1 MSTDPRLNSALA
13 GYRIESVLGRG
24 GMGVVYG
31 AIDEALGRRVALK
44 ILAPPLANDEA
55 FRRRFVRESRMAA
68 AIDHPNIVPIY
79 EAGKAGGALYIAMRY
94 VDGTDLG
101 ALIERD
107 GPLSPERALD
117 ILEQVAR
124 ALDAAHARGL
134 IHRDV
139 KPANILL
146 TAGQRP
152 DAPEHVYLTDFGLSR
167 AMSSPSDITQA
178 GQVVGSPHY
187 MAPEQIRGE
196 PVDGRTDIYSL
207 GCVLYSCLTGRPPF
221 EKDTVI
227 AAAYAHLSETPPPLS
242 GLRRDLP
249 VDLDAIV
256 GTAIAKAKED
266 RYPTCGAFLAAARG
280 AGLPGSALASPIAV
294 AATRDGDGWSRG
306 RRWGAW
312 LAGATLV
319 TALALFI
326 LLGLPALRDRQEGPA
341 APGPEDAAIGGE
353 AARVANTL
361 VMSSSGGR
369 VRFLTEGEVADGAA
383 SWSPDGTE
391 IAFASSRDG
400 AQDIF
405 VMNAD
410 GSSIRRLTE
419 DPEPDRH
426 PAWSPDGA
434 RVAYET
440 TVQGRAQI
448 FVIPAEGGEATQLTD
463 DRFDNRMPAWS
474 PDGDRIA
481 FVRIQGAE
489 GDIYVMEADGGE
501 AVALTDTPANER
513 APAWSPDGTRIAFH
527 STTEAEQIF
536 VMAADGTDV
545 QQLTD
550 LPLTGSNPVWS
561 PDGKMIAF
569 VQVVAGR
576 THIAVMESDG
586 SNVRNLTQNQNS
598 DANPDWSPDGTK
610 IVFTRTMMF
619 QGAS

>member
-13 GYRIESVLGRG
+13 GYRIDSVLGRG

-31 AIDEALGRRVALK
+31 AADEALCRPVALK

-79 EAGKAGGALYIAMRY
+79 EAGEADGALYIAMRF

-101 ALIERD
+101 ALIERE
-107 GPLSPERALD
+107 GPLSPKRALD

-167 AMSSPSDITQA
+167 AMSSPSDITHA

-242 GLRRDLP
+242 ALRRDLP
-249 VDLDAIV
+249 DDLDAIV
-256 GTAIAKAKED
+256 GKAIAKGKED
-266 RYPTCGAFLAAARG
+266 RYPTCGAFLAAARA
-280 AGLPGSALASPIAV
+280 AGLPGPAFASPIAV
-294 AATRDGDGWSRG
+294 APTRDRDGSSRG

-319 TALALFI
+319 TALALGI
-326 LLGLPALRDRQEGPA
+326 LLWLPALRDRQEGPA
-341 APGPEDAAIGGE
+341 APGPDDAAVGG
-353 AARVANTL
+353 APVRVANTL

-369 VRFLTEGEVADGAA
+369 VRPLTEGEVTDGAA

-405 VMNAD
+405 VMKAD
-410 GSSIRRLTE
+410 GSGIRRLTE
-419 DPEPDRH
+419 DPGPDRH
-426 PAWSPDGA
+426 PAWYPDGT

-474 PDGDRIA
+474 PDGDQIA

-527 STTEAEQIF
+527 STAEAEQIY
-536 VMAADGTDV
+536 VMDADGTDV
-545 QQLTD
+545 TQLTD

-561 PDGKMIAF
+561 PDGRMIAF